1 MPAFTFEALDAEGH
15 ARRGTLQADTA
26 RAARGQLR
34 QQGLVPLAVMPL
46 DAEGKVPLATD
57 DDAPTRRTSG
67 WAQDWFTGRVF
78 HSARLAVW
86 TRQLASLVQ
95 AGLTLERS
103 LAALIEDAEN
113 PRERNLMHS
122 LRAEVSAGSSF
133 AQALSQHPREF
144 NAVMCS
150 VVAAG
155 EQSGAL
161 GGVLLRLADELD
173 EREAL
178 ASKLL
183 GAALY
188 PAIVS
193 VVALVIVGFLLTWVV
208 PQVAG
213 VFAGG
218 KRALPTLTVVMLNL
232 SAWLKAAWPYLLIAI
247 VLIAVSARIL
257 GANAA
262 FVLKRDSALLRAP
275 VLGRLT
281 RTYHAA
287 RFARTLA
294 LLAAS
299 GVPIL
304 KALQTAADTV
314 GNAALKTDAQD
325 ALAMVREGA
334 PLGAA
339 LARGQRFPA
348 LLPLFAR
355 LGEQTGDLP
364 AMLERCANQLST
376 DVQRRALRLATLAE
390 PLLIVLMGALVML
403 IVLAVMLPIIELN
416 QVVR

>member
-1 MPAFTFEALDAEGH
+1 MPAFNFEALDADGH
-15 ARRGTLQADTA
+15 ARHGTLQADTA

-46 DAEGKVPLATD
+46 DADVSAQSAVDGERAQGGA
-57 DDAPTRRTSG
+57 RS
-67 WAQDWFTGRVF
+67 WAQDWLTSRVF
-78 HSARLAVW
+78 NAARLAVW

-113 PRERNLMHS
+113 QRERNLMHS

-133 AQALSQHPREF
+133 AQALAQHPREF

-193 VVALVIVGFLLTWVV
+193 VVAIVIVGFLLTWVV

-218 KRALPTLTVVMLNL
+218 KRALPTLTVVMLNI
-232 SAWLKAAWPYLLIAI
+232 SAWLKAAWPYLLVAI
-247 VLIAVSARIL
+247 FLIAVSARFL

-262 FVLKRDSALLRAP
+262 FVLRRDTAWLRAP
-275 VLGRLT
+275 LLGRLV

-304 KALQTAADTV
+304 KSLQTAADTV
-314 GNAALKTDAQD
+314 GNAALKSDAQD
-325 ALAMVREGA
+325 ALLMVREGA

-339 LARGQRFPA
+339 LARGKRFPA

-364 AMLERCANQLST
+364 EMLERCANQLST